1 MAYYEKVNT
10 NLKLKLMA
18 DCVVENHPVYKESPF
33 REAVLQRPADF
44 NLEHLI
50 EQSFALCSNGLYEFN
65 DGIHEDF
72 TDESESKT
80 GTLHLS
86 AKSSSAELSSVR
98 SHDGVLKK
106 GAIRAVVV
114 NPDLEKLHYFFI
126 PKDVVK
132 TMMTTKEGKPKVN
145 RSLWIR
151 YNTKKKLFTS
161 VEKYG
166 IIEHN
171 NLKDVAM
178 EKNR

>member
-10 NLKLKLMA
+10 DLKLKLLA
-18 DCVVENHPVYKESPF
+18 ECVVENHPVYKESPF

-50 EQSFALCSNGLYEFN
+50 EQSFALCSDGLYEFN
-65 DGIHEDF
+65 DGIHEDY
-72 TDESESKT
+72 TDESECKT
-80 GTLHLS
+80 GTLHL
-86 AKSSSAELSSVR
+86 KSSNAAEITNVR
-98 SHDGVLKK
+98 SKDGVLKK

-126 PKDVVK
+126 PKAVVK

-145 RSLWIR
+145 SSLLIR
-151 YNTKKKLFTS
+151 YSPKKKLFTS

>member
-10 NLKLKLMA
+10 DLKLKLLA
-18 DCVVENHPVYKESPF
+18 ECVVENHPVYKESPF

-50 EQSFALCSNGLYEFN
+50 EQSFALCSDGLYEFN

-72 TDESESKT
+72 TDESECKT

-86 AKSSSAELSSVR
+86 ANAAEITNVR
-98 SHDGVLKK
+98 SKDGVLKK

-126 PKDVVK
+126 PKAVVEN
-132 TMMTTKEGKPKVN
+132 MMTTKEGKPKVN
-145 RSLWIR
+145 PSLWIR
-151 YNTKKKLFTS
+151 YSSKKKLFTS

>member
-1 MAYYEKVNT
+1 M
-10 NLKLKLMA
+10 
-18 DCVVENHPVYKESPF
+18 
-33 REAVLQRPADF
+33 
-44 NLEHLI
+44 
-50 EQSFALCSNGLYEFN
+50 
-65 DGIHEDF
+65 
-72 TDESESKT
+72 
-80 GTLHLS
+80 
-86 AKSSSAELSSVR
+86 AELSSVR

-114 NPDLEKLHYFFI
+114 NPDTEKLHYFFI

-132 TMMTTKEGKPKVN
+132 TMMTTKEGKQKVN

-161 VEKYG
+161 VEKYC